1 MHIFL
6 FTILQLSQAMAQSD
20 SNLTYYGRYF
30 INHSGSSNN
39 RVVSNNR
46 EDGSILLSL
55 PSYRD
60 TLLQRRI
67 YLTKSSERFYVD
79 INLLNANQVT
89 AKGYLRSD
97 SITLRHGQSWQFRED
112 ASLRASGEYQND
124 RKNGN
129 WTYYDKKGRVRSLV
143 LYVNDSAVQRTCF
156 MEKNGKLV
164 RSAICNRRPTLT
176 VSLDSISLLMGQFLE
191 ENKIKGEKAYLLLVF
206 INEDAKVIGHSHLEK
221 EDSFWK
227 AMMKYY
233 QLIQWSQPAL
243 RDGIE
248 VGCTVDLLFAFK
260 MEKGKRYS
268 TVDIK
273 IVQTRIMEN

>member
-1 MHIFL
+1 L
-6 FTILQLSQAMAQSD
+6 NQATAQVD

-30 INHSGSSNN
+30 INYYGSANN
-39 RVVSNNR
+39 RVVSSNAK
-46 EDGSILLSL
+46 DGSILLSL

-67 YLTKSSERFYVD
+67 YLTKSLEKFYVD

-112 ASLRASGEYQND
+112 ASLRASGTYQND
-124 RKNGN
+124 RKNGS

-156 MEKNGKLV
+156 IEEKGKLV
-164 RSAICNRRPTLT
+164 RSTVCDRRPTLS
-176 VSLDSISLLMGQFLE
+176 VSLDSIGLLLE
-191 ENKIKGEKAYLLLVF
+191 QYLEKNKIKGEQDYRLLIF
-206 INEDAKVIGHSHLEK
+206 INEDAKVFGHTHLEK
-221 EDSFWK
+221 EDKFWK

-243 RDGIE
+243 RDGID
-248 VGCTVDLLFAFK
+248 VGCTAEVLFDFK
-260 MEKGKRYS
+260 MDKDKRYS
-268 TVDIK
+268 SVDIK
-273 IVQTRIMEN
+273 IVDTRIMEN